1 MNSRKF
7 SKPISRVLEN
17 NNFPGGKPCFALN
30 TASDQFLENLAMRED
45 TGDDAMITFEKSLI
59 CTYLKNGDGGNARKE
74 IEALIASAPFD
85 PQVTKLT
92 KRKNISSNRLPNQP
106 YIPVKTEEERL
117 TKELKEVRKKK
128 ESYKNEISEL
138 SIKHQKATLNL
149 KMMEKKEAEIMDQL
163 EKEKNEDILDISDDD
178 DTNNDSSYSS
188 TSLDLSS
195 IDRPSKKTKKVNFF
209 ASSPNPMKQNQSV
222 GNFKDYNGPK
232 YIRRYGDSEIMK
244 TSGAQFAKK
253 NAKIIKGPLMEL
265 FRGIRGSENECTV
278 CFQMCPDDDDLKY
291 HIGYMHPTLYNKMY
305 IFRLVSKFFYSFPR
319 HAYVSLVNQII
330 SFH

>member
-1 MNSRKF
+1 MTDLTRYIQDLSGKF
-7 SKPISRVLEN
+7 PRFATALSS
-17 NNFPGGKPCFALN
+17 ALN
-30 TASDQFLENLAMRED
+30 SADDQFLENLAMRKD
-45 TGDDAMITFEKSLI
+45 VGDDAMISYKKSLI
-59 CTYLKNGDGGNARKE
+59 CTYLLNGDGDNARKE
-74 IEALIASAPFD
+74 IEDLIASAPFV

-106 YIPVKTEEERL
+106 YIPVKTEEEKL

-138 SIKHQKATLNL
+138 TIKHQKATMNL
-149 KMMEKKEAEIMDQL
+149 KMMEKKEAEIMNQL
-163 EKEKNEDILDISDDD
+163 EKNEDIVDIYDDD
-178 DTNNDSSYSS
+178 DTNNDSSFSS
-188 TSLDLSS
+188 TSLELSS

-209 ASSPNPMKQNQSV
+209 TSSPNAMKPNQSV

-232 YIRRYGDSEIMK
+232 YKGRYGDSEIMK

-253 NAKIIKGPLMEL
+253 NSKIIKGPLMEL

-291 HIGYMHPTLYNKMY
+291 HIGHMHPTLYNKQLEKMY
-305 IFRLVSKFFYSFPR
+305 T
-319 HAYVSLVNQII
+319 
-330 SFH
+330 